1 MNYAFV
7 FCIYKPTKKSK
18 HVYSLIVYDYSQETA
33 HIQHTKTING
43 TNFLVLK
50 REGGGGG
57 GGEVLIKLRLLAL
70 AILYNVILFC
80 ALTSFVISRKIMRSL
95 EKEGLWQWCVY
106 HYTSPRPL
114 DPSLL

>member
-50 REGGGGG
+50 RETR
-57 GGEVLIKLRLLAL
+57 VHAVMRLFPLI
-70 AILYNVILFC
+70 
-80 ALTSFVISRKIMRSL
+80 
-95 EKEGLWQWCVY
+95 Q
-106 HYTSPRPL
+106 
-114 DPSLL
+114 